1 MTTLSLLL
9 GLLLQVTGSY
19 DPAGRRDPFVSYATL
34 AATEKASCP
43 GTGLAARLVQELSL
57 TGIVRDRAG
66 RRALLATADRQTLF
80 AREGARLCDGRVLRI
95 EADAVVFEQR
105 LADPLAP
112 GRQVEVRRGLY
123 PER

>member
-1 MTTLSLLL
+1 MTMLIL
-9 GLLLQVTGSY
+9 GLMLQLY

-34 AATEKASCP
+34 AAAQRPSCP
-43 GTGLAARLVQELSL
+43 GSGLAARLVQEVSL

-80 AREGARLCDGRVLRI
+80 AQEGARLCDGRVARI

-105 LADPLAP
+105 LSDPLAP
-112 GRQVEVRRGLY
+112 ARQVEVRRGLY